1 MFFRSERFHR
11 QRMNFFAHAVAE
23 CSVDELMTLYQ
34 SLAGKGRRNNQCT
47 EMLAVTLDFKVRTL
61 KAAGDVIFNAFRCGQ
76 HDFAFY
82 KNEWVQI
89 SDEVC
94 SHA

>member
-11 QRMNFFAHAVAE
+11 QRVNFFTHAVTE
-23 CSVDELMTLYQ
+23 CRVDELVTLYQ
-34 SLAGKGRRNNQCT
+34 SLTCKGGRNDQCT
-47 EMLAVTLDFKVRTL
+47 EMLAVAFDFQMRAL

-82 KNEWVQI
+82 KNEWVCI
-89 SDEVC
+89 SDAVC

>member
-1 MFFRSERFHR
+1 
-11 QRMNFFAHAVAE
+11 MNFFTHAVTQRRI
-23 CSVDELMTLYQ
+23 DELVTLYQ
-34 SLAGKGRRNNQCT
+34 SLAGKGRRDNQCT
-47 EMLAVTLDFKVRTL
+47 EMLAISFDFEVRAL
-61 KAAGDVIFNAFRCGQ
+61 KAAGDVIFNTFRCGQ